1 MDKYQNNASK
11 KLSAKMEMTLVVTM
25 HCIERLRERFIFLR
39 EADESS
45 VMSNLN
51 SQLSEGILYKDGSSG
66 AFMLGF
72 EGVNFRFV
80 VVDTKD
86 GLYRAVTFE
95 HSIKY
100 PKSGKP
106 ASIKYVHW
114 DDVYSKNHDYK
125 LLRKQTDPKYF
136 E

>member
-1 MDKYQNNASK
+1 MYKDQNEVPK
-11 KLSAKMEMTLVVTM
+11 KLSGKMEMTLVVTM
-25 HCIERLRERFIFLR
+25 HCIDRLRERLIFLR
-39 EADESS
+39 EADESF

-51 SQLSEGILYKDGSSG
+51 SQLSEGILYKDGSRG
-66 AFMLGF
+66 ALLLGF

-95 HSIKY
+95 HSVKY
-100 PKSGKP
+100 PKGGKS

-114 DDVYSKNHDYK
+114 DEVYTKDHTDK
-125 LLRKQTDPKYF
+125 LLRGRTDPEYF

>member
-1 MDKYQNNASK
+1 MGQAG
-11 KLSAKMEMTLVVTM
+11 LS
-25 HCIERLRERFIFLR
+25 CWDSR
-39 EADESS
+39 
-45 VMSNLN
+45 
-51 SQLSEGILYKDGSSG
+51 
-66 AFMLGF
+66 
-72 EGVNFRFV
+72 GVNFRFV

-114 DDVYSKNHDYK
+114 DDVYSKNHDDK